1 MSKSRFLSL
10 RRWGPAA
17 LVLTVALAG
26 AIMFHRELI
35 VWFGGNPNS
44 LFGESQSRERTVVG
58 PFHSAGP
65 FKVAVDIDPDKPV
78 VGENRIS
85 VVVQMQDGSPV
96 SNAEVRAVAEMPAM
110 GAMPAMQAA
119 AQMKA
124 SGAGIYTGDM
134 ELSMTGGW
142 PLTVTVESKSMGK
155 AQLHFDM
162 STIIEG
168 LRLTTAT
175 PASQSGK
182 PVAKVDETQEKPLPE
197 KGIAHHTC
205 SMHTSVKSNTP
216 GTCPICSMDLTP
228 VTQEEVRT
236 GTIFV
241 DAQRRQLIGV
251 KTDEVRRQELVQSI
265 RTVGLVTYDET
276 RLVDISL
283 KFRGWIGEISADY
296 TGKFVKA
303 GEPLFTI
310 YSPELLSAQ
319 QEYLDARN
327 LRKNSERGGRL
338 LQASKRHLLLWDIKE
353 EQIEALAKRG
363 EPLEYVP
370 ILSPTTGTILQKTIV
385 KGSAT
390 QPGALLYRIADLSTL
405 WVEAELYEYEL
416 PLVEVGQKVKL
427 SLTYL
432 PAQSFEGEVTFI
444 YPYLNAK
451 TRTGRVRI
459 EVPNPE
465 GRLKPDMYADVA
477 IDVPLGERLV
487 VPEQA
492 VLYAGDTR
500 VVFLDRGEGRLES
513 RRIKVGV
520 KNKDFLEV
528 IDGLKEGD
536 VVVTSGNFLIA
547 SESKLKSG
555 LEKW

>member
-96 SNAEVRAVAEMPAM
+96 GNAEVRAVAEMPAM

-162 STIIEG
+162 STTIEG

-182 PVAKVDETQEKPLPE
+182 PVAKVDE
-197 KGIAHHTC
+197 
-205 SMHTSVKSNTP
+205 
-216 GTCPICSMDLTP
+216 
-228 VTQEEVRT
+228 TQEEVRT

-283 KFRGWIGEISADY
+283 KFRGWIGEIFADY
-296 TGKFVKA
+296 TGKYVKA

-370 ILSPTTGTILQKTIV
+370 ILSPTTGTTIQKTIV
-385 KGSAT
+385 KGSAV
-390 QPGALLYRIADLSTL
+390 QPPISIQCVNEWQRKS
-405 WVEAELYEYEL
+405 L
-416 PLVEVGQKVKL
+416 P
-427 SLTYL
+427 
-432 PAQSFEGEVTFI
+432 
-444 YPYLNAK
+444 
-451 TRTGRVRI
+451 
-459 EVPNPE
+459 
-465 GRLKPDMYADVA
+465 
-477 IDVPLGERLV
+477 
-487 VPEQA
+487 
-492 VLYAGDTR
+492 
-500 VVFLDRGEGRLES
+500 
-513 RRIKVGV
+513 
-520 KNKDFLEV
+520 
-528 IDGLKEGD
+528 
-536 VVVTSGNFLIA
+536 
-547 SESKLKSG
+547 
-555 LEKW
+555 